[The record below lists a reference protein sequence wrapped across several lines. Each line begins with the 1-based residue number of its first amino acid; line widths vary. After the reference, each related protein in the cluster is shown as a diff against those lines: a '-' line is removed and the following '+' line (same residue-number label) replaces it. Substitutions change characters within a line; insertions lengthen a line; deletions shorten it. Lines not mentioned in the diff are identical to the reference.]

1 MAQSTTKK
9 LGVVALASVVVSSM
23 IGGGIYSLPQ
33 NMAAS
38 ASVGAVLIAWTI
50 TGLGMFFLANSFR
63 ILSGIRPDLK
73 AGIYMYGREG
83 FGPFVGFL
91 IAWGY
96 WLCQIFGNV
105 GYAVIT
111 MDALNYFFPPYFQ
124 GGNTIQSIVGGSIL
138 IWTFNFVALRGTHQ
152 AAIINAIGTIGKLI
166 PLFVFIAVLGFVF
179 NIDKFNFDFF
189 GALAVDNGRHFGGLG
204 AQIRSTMLVT
214 LWAFIGIEGAVV
226 LSDRARRPDDVG
238 RATLMGFLGCLA
250 IYILLSVLPYGFMTQ
265 AELAAVPTPS
275 TAGILE
281 RVVGPWGSWLMNVGL
296 IIAVLASWLA
306 WTLITA
312 EMPLAAAKNGT
323 FPRQFS
329 RENAAGAP
337 SVSLWIT
344 SLLMQ
349 LALFMV
355 YFSSDAWGMMLSITG
370 VMVLPA
376 YLISTLFL
384 WKICEQG
391 HYPRQAPAGRAVALT
406 CAVLGTLYGLWL
418 IYAAGLHYLLM
429 SMVLIALGVPVY
441 IWSRRQHPVQ
451 GPLFST
457 CEKII
462 LALLTLAALAA
473 VYLFARGIIT
483 L

>member
-1 MAQSTTKK
+1 
-9 LGVVALASVVVSSM
+9 
-23 IGGGIYSLPQ
+23 
-33 NMAAS
+33 
-38 ASVGAVLIAWTI
+38 
-50 TGLGMFFLANSFR
+50 
-63 ILSGIRPDLK
+63 
-73 AGIYMYGREG
+73 
-83 FGPFVGFL
+83 
-91 IAWGY
+91 
-96 WLCQIFGNV
+96 
-105 GYAVIT
+105 
-111 MDALNYFFPPYFQ
+111 
-124 GGNTIQSIVGGSIL
+124 
-138 IWTFNFVALRGTHQ
+138 
-152 AAIINAIGTIGKLI
+152 
-166 PLFVFIAVLGFVF
+166 
-179 NIDKFNFDFF
+179 
-189 GALAVDNGRHFGGLG
+189 
-204 AQIRSTMLVT
+204 MLVT

-323 FPRQFS
+323 FPHQFS

-429 SMVLIALGVPVY
+429 SMVLIVLGVPVY